1 MKKFQKLMQLLR
13 MRENLTVFVTSFCGL
28 FSINMIDITQLTE
41 VVKFSGQ
48 TVIGILTIIY
58 LVIKIKKIKK

>member
-1 MKKFQKLMQLLR
+1 MQLLR